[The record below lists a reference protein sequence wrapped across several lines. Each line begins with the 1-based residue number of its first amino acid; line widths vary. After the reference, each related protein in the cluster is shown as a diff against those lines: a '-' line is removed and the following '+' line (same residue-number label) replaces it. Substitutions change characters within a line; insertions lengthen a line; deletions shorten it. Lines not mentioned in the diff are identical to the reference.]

1 MRPLSF
7 IVMFSI
13 LCLGRVDAQIIHRA
27 LVFGLG
33 KQMDSCWGKIHGD
46 NDIYYVVNLL
56 QQLGYTD
63 IRTLKNEQA
72 TKSAMVQAFVDL
84 ANRCNKGDEVYVH
97 YSGHGQLMSDVN
109 GDESLKWNSAHSQWD
124 ESWIP
129 FDAYMYYGEKDRG
142 EKHLCDDEIALLL
155 QRIRR
160 KIGKKGTLTVV
171 VDACHSG
178 DATCGN
184 EDEYIRGVDVKFCI
198 PKDIHTKSV
207 EPIEEEWRTISACRP
222 YQLCSEIKQSRV
234 GKLTFALYTLGT
246 VADKLTNQ
254 QLEKKLTAEYEKYGG
269 RIRQN
274 PMVTGKK

>member
-178 DATCGN
+178 DATCGDD
-184 EDEYIRGVDVKFCI
+184 DEYIRGVDVKFCI

-222 YQLCSEIKQSRV
+222 YQLCSEVKQSRV

-246 VADKLTNQ
+246 LTDKLTNQ
-254 QLEKKLTAEYEKYGG
+254 QLEKKLTVEYEKYGG

-274 PMVTGKK
+274 PMVTGEK